1 MAKIE
6 IENIILLV
14 FFAVLLFLGPG
25 VLFGHNI
32 KHDFPFAY
40 GASDAFQHQTRA
52 EAIKDIGNRFDAPY
66 IVKGFEDFVI
76 IYPPVMYQLAVMLSY
91 SSGLEAYDAIYFVVA
106 FFAVI
111 AALVMYFVIREFNKT
126 VAILS
131 LPLSIL
137 IFSFP
142 ASTGLL
148 WGHWPSVLS
157 QSFVILVFWSILR
170 MDLKHSFVLI
180 AIALSA
186 TALTH
191 TSETIF
197 AVIFLLIFFSLRL
210 AFKKLTK
217 RDFINIA
224 LAGIAFLIISSYYLV
239 IFINT
244 WAVKQP
250 FVFAVQPLWDGNPGF
265 YIAGF
270 GLLLIPMAVG
280 IIFSVARISTL
291 HVAVIAPIVM
301 LIGSYMNY
309 IGFEVRS
316 FQLRFFWPIYLSFFL
331 GLGIYA
337 IFKFAIRKWNLAYA
351 SALFIILL
359 VLFSGIV
366 KFPALAQT
374 STQAIPYI
382 PYLNRETSQGLMDS
396 FHWEALSWI
405 RGNTPKNATV
415 YFFYGDIYSQ
425 DALLRNTKRVH
436 QQVDPEDFV
445 KALQERKVRK
455 EYVTEFPGDTAG
467 SFYQRPSF
475 FHFTSPDLPP
485 GFNFGLKDI
494 CNFDYYVFDKV
505 SGQNV
510 LAQYNLL
517 IANEMLKKGAEVVFE
532 NNVVAVLKSNNVG
545 GDCIEEGN
553 F

>member
-1 MAKIE
+1 MKIG
-6 IENIILLV
+6 IEKILLLA
-14 FFAVLLFLGPG
+14 FFTAMLSLGPG
-25 VLFGHNI
+25 ILFDHKI

-40 GASDAFQHQTRA
+40 GASDAFQHQVRA
-52 EAIKDIGNRFDAPY
+52 DAIKDIGNRFEAPY
-66 IVKGFEDFVI
+66 IVKGFKDFVI
-76 IYPPVMYQLAVMLSY
+76 IYPPVMYQLAIMLSY
-91 SSGLEAYDAIYFVVA
+91 SSGLEVYDAIYFVVV

-111 AALVMYFVIREFNKT
+111 AALIMYFVIREFNKT

-157 QSFVILVFWSILR
+157 QSFVVLVFWSIFR
-170 MDLKHSFVLI
+170 REIRYSFVLI
-180 AIALSA
+180 ALAMSA

-197 AVIFLLIFFSLRL
+197 VIMFLVIFFGLSLV
-210 AFKKLTK
+210 FKKLTK
-217 RDFINIA
+217 QEFMNMA

-270 GLLLIPMAVG
+270 GLLLIPMAIG
-280 IIFSVARISTL
+280 IIFSIARIKEL
-291 HVAVIAPIVM
+291 HVAIIASIVM

-331 GLGIYA
+331 GFGIYT
-337 IFKFAIRKWNLAYA
+337 ISKFAIKRWNLMYA
-351 SALFIILL
+351 SASFIILL

-366 KFPALAQT
+366 KL
-374 STQAIPYI
+374 PYI
-382 PYLNRETSQGLMDS
+382 PYLNRETSPGLMNP
-396 FHWEALSWI
+396 FNWEALSWI
-405 RGNTPKNATV
+405 MGNTPEDATV

-425 DALLRNTKRVH
+425 DAILRNTKRVH

-445 KALQERKVRK
+445 KALQERKIKK
-455 EYVTEFPGDTAG
+455 EYITEFPGDTAG
-467 SFYQRPSF
+467 SFYQRQSF
-475 FHFTSPDLPP
+475 FHFTSPDLPY
-485 GFNFGLKDI
+485 GFNFGLKNI

-505 SGQNV
+505 SRQNV

-532 NNVVAVLKSNNVG
+532 NEAVVVLKSNNVG

>member
-1 MAKIE
+1 MKLE
-6 IENIILLV
+6 IEKI
-14 FFAVLLFLGPG
+14 VLLAFFIAMLSLGPG
-25 VLFGHNI
+25 VLFGQKI

-66 IVKGFEDFVI
+66 IVKGFKDFVI
-76 IYPPVMYQLAVMLSY
+76 IYPQVMHQLAIMLSY
-91 SSGLEAYDAIYFVVA
+91 SSGLEVYDAIYFVVV

-111 AALVMYFVIREFNKT
+111 AALIMYFVVREFNKT
-126 VAILS
+126 VAVLS

-137 IFSFP
+137 VFSFP

-148 WGHWPSVLS
+148 WGHWSSVLS
-157 QSFVILVFWSILR
+157 QSFLVLVFWSILR
-170 MDLKHSFVLI
+170 WEIKHSFALI
-180 AIALSA
+180 AIAMSA

-197 AVIFLLIFFSLRL
+197 AIIFLLIFFGLRL

-217 RDFINIA
+217 RDFMSMA

-244 WAVKQP
+244 WGVKQP

-270 GLLLIPMAVG
+270 GLLLIPMAIG
-280 IIFSVARISTL
+280 IIFSIARIKEL
-291 HVAVIAPIVM
+291 HVAIIAPVVM

-309 IGFEVRS
+309 IGFELRS

-331 GLGIYA
+331 GFGIYVV
-337 IFKFAIRKWNLAYA
+337 FKFAIKRWNLMYA
-351 SALFIILL
+351 SASFIILL
-359 VLFSGIV
+359 ALFSGIV
-366 KFPALAQT
+366 KFPALTQT
-374 STQAIPYI
+374 DIQTIPYI
-382 PYLNRETSQGLMDS
+382 PYLNRETSPGLMNP
-396 FHWEALSWI
+396 FHWQSLTWI
-405 RGNTPKNATV
+405 RDNTPEDATV
-415 YFFYGDIYSQ
+415 YFFYGDIYNQ
-425 DALLRNTKRVH
+425 DALLRNTKRIH
-436 QQVDPEDFV
+436 RQVDPEDFV
-445 KALQERKVRK
+445 KALQERKIKK

-485 GFNFGLKDI
+485 GFNFGLKNV

-505 SGQNV
+505 SRQNV

-517 IANEMLKKGAEVVFE
+517 IANGMLKKGAEVVFE
-532 NNVVAVLKSNNVG
+532 NEAVVILKSNNVG